1 MIGLLAFFNLK
12 KPELAFFPFF
22 GAMLGVFTLYSLLQD
37 GTVAVAYNSGAPITW
52 SDYPLY
58 FIPMTLILAQITLAL
73 LQAFRRL

>member
-22 GAMLGVFTLYSLLQD
+22 GAMLGKFTSTRCYD
-37 GTVAVAYNSGAPITW
+37 GTVAVANNSGALITW

-58 FIPMTLILAQITLAL
+58 FIPMTPLAQITLAL